1 MDCILGCRCVAF
13 MFPGPDLPNSCV
25 GWQASI
31 TKYRSQIYHLVQT
44 MFQVLEHVLPSNRR
58 AIDEY
63 LFHPSFWRIEL
74 LLRSTRTISSA
85 IMADSDLARYTDA
98 FTSMEEERIEKNLK
112 DVGYELDTPATVSLV
127 TGEGRIERVS
137 SIGLFYRPS

>member
-1 MDCILGCRCVAF
+1 VNFVPSQSHIANWGL
-13 MFPGPDLPNSCV
+13 

-31 TKYRSQIYHLVQT
+31 TKYRSQIYQLVQT

-85 IMADSDLARYTDA
+85 IMSDSDLARFTDA
-98 FTSMEEERIEKNLK
+98 FTSMEEERIDNNLK
-112 DVGYELDTPATVSLV
+112 DVGYELDTPAYRWSLEKV
-127 TGEGRIERVS
+127 E
-137 SIGLFYRPS
+137 LNA